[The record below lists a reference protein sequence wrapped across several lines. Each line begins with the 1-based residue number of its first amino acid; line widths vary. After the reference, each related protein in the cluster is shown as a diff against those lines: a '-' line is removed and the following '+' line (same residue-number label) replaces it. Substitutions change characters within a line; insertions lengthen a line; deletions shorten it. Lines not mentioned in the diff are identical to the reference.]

1 MRHVLSAAVVVAS
14 SIAGLGNGFA
24 QDFPN
29 RPVTVV
35 VPFSAGGPTDALIR
49 TLADRMR
56 VSLGQ
61 SILVENVTG
70 AAGTIGVGRVAR
82 APGDGYT
89 LSFGHWS
96 THVIN
101 GAVYPL
107 PFDLLTDFEPI
118 ALLTSYPMLLV
129 SKNALPANNLK
140 EFVDWV
146 KANQHKAAVGSI
158 GGVIHAV
165 AGA

>member
-1 MRHVLSAAVVVAS
+1 MRYVLSAAAFVVAS
-14 SIAGLGNGFA
+14 FIAGLGGAFA

-29 RPVTVV
+29 RPITVV

-89 LSFGHWS
+89 LSFGH
-96 THVIN
+96 
-101 GAVYPL
+101 
-107 PFDLLTDFEPI
+107 
-118 ALLTSYPMLLV
+118 
-129 SKNALPANNLK
+129 
-140 EFVDWV
+140 
-146 KANQHKAAVGSI
+146 
-158 GGVIHAV
+158 
-165 AGA
+165 